1 VERFGEAVRRRRLRA
16 GLTQEELAHRTGLSV
31 RGLRKLEA
39 GDVGDPRP
47 HTVRVVAAALGVDHA
62 EWPPP
67 RAAEQSPVP
76 GREGFSWPRPRQ
88 LPAENPRAACA
99 ERDLRAIDQVIDP
112 GPPVG
117 VPTVLV
123 CGPPQDATALLLRW
137 AHRAVP
143 RYPDGQLFGRL
154 RGSGGGRRPPGPVLR
169 GFLQA
174 LGVPTGEI
182 PGPIEHAAA
191 LYRSLLYDRR
201 TLVVLSDVVD
211 AEQVGPL
218 LPGGPGPAVLLT
230 CPEDPALVAAALGAV
245 TVAAAA
251 RAAGDH
257 VTRGQR

>member
-1 VERFGEAVRRRRLRA
+1 MERFGEAVRRRRLRA

-67 RAAEQSPVP
+67 RAAEPSPAP
-76 GREGFSWPRPRQ
+76 DREGFSRPRPRQ
-88 LPAENPRAACA
+88 LPAENPRATCA
-99 ERDLRAIDQVIDP
+99 ERDLRAIDQAVDP

-123 CGPPQDATALLLRW
+123 CGPPEDATALMLRW

-154 RGSGGGRRPPGPVLR
+154 RGPGGGRRSPGPVLR

-182 PGPIEHAAA
+182 PGPPA
-191 LYRSLLYDRR
+191 RSPARSSTRRRSTGPCSTTGGRWWRSPTSSTPSRSGRCCPADRDRR
-201 TLVVLSDVVD
+201 S
-211 AEQVGPL
+211 
-218 LPGGPGPAVLLT
+218 
-230 CPEDPALVAAALGAV
+230 C
-245 TVAAAA
+245 
-251 RAAGDH
+251 
-257 VTRGQR
+257 